1 MFIFI
6 NDIGVIF
13 HFHFPFETV
22 VDIDVCFIVVNDK
35 LCWLF
40 VTFETIYRS
49 GGLIDSSSACGV
61 FTECHCGRLGD
72 HALLG
77 AKYWAPSDDRVG

>member
-1 MFIFI
+1 MLTICSF
-6 NDIGVIF
+6 DLQ
-13 HFHFPFETV
+13 T
-22 VDIDVCFIVVNDK
+22 
-35 LCWLF
+35 LCVY

-49 GGLIDSSSACGV
+49 GGLIDSCSVGGV
-61 FTECHCGRLGD
+61 FTECHCGRLSD

>member
-1 MFIFI
+1 MT
-6 NDIGVIF
+6 
-13 HFHFPFETV
+13 FETV
-22 VDIDVCFIVVNDK
+22 C
-35 LCWLF
+35 
-40 VTFETIYRS
+40 ES

>member
-1 MFIFI
+1 MRISVQISCLLHQMVTWF
-6 NDIGVIF
+6 
-13 HFHFPFETV
+13 
-22 VDIDVCFIVVNDK
+22 K
-35 LCWLF
+35 ALCAGGGN

-49 GGLIDSSSACGV
+49 GGLIDSCSVCGV

-72 HALLG
+72 HVLLG

>member
-1 MFIFI
+1 MCNLISDSDM
-6 NDIGVIF
+6 N
-13 HFHFPFETV
+13 P
-22 VDIDVCFIVVNDK
+22 C
-35 LCWLF
+35 
-40 VTFETIYRS
+40 VTFETVCGS

>member
-1 MFIFI
+1 M
-6 NDIGVIF
+6 
-13 HFHFPFETV
+13 TMY
-22 VDIDVCFIVVNDK
+22 VCLSVCLSVYLSVCPANILVFYFSAIRRD
-35 LCWLF
+35 

-49 GGLIDSSSACGV
+49 GGLIDSCSVGGV

>member
-1 MFIFI
+1 M
-6 NDIGVIF
+6 
-13 HFHFPFETV
+13 
-22 VDIDVCFIVVNDK
+22 
-35 LCWLF
+35 
-40 VTFETIYRS
+40 TFETIYRS